1 MAEFCDGVG
10 RFISAVGWPI
20 AFGVFA
26 CLLFWKALGWL
37 DKQWE
42 KRETRI
48 MELSKRVD
56 AIANGQRQSLE
67 RRLDETAV
75 VLKKS
80 NDLQMATNET
90 LDRVAAAMD
99 SWSRVIQ
106 HCKEVTGPTLTEEE
120 KDNRAIERIDRR
132 KRRAE
137 KRDES

>member
-1 MAEFCDGVG
+1 MAEFFDGVG
-10 RFISAVGWPI
+10 RFIAAVGWPI

-42 KRETRI
+42 KRESRI
-48 MELSKRVD
+48 VELSKRVD
-56 AIANGQRQSLE
+56 VIANGQRQSLE
-67 RRLDETAV
+67 RRLDETAE

-80 NDLQMATNET
+80 NELQLHTNET
-90 LDRVAAAMD
+90 LERVADAMD

-106 HCKEVTGPTLTEEE
+106 HCKEVTGISEEE
-120 KDNRAIERIDRR
+120 REEQALDRIDRR

-137 KRDES
+137 KRDE